1 MAASSYVL
9 LGVVCHLSN
18 CHWHEWE
25 WSVPVNWVEQ
35 FEWTNGNEWLLCDV
49 FIKDEWPT
57 VLLYEL
63 KKKVFNVTSLY
74 SNSSKAIQYL
84 YVNDWLE
91 SINVSNNIG
100 FCMWWSL
107 TRPLNLNMTTAF
119 GTLHLVRREGGCG
132 IDCRK
137 QMNES
142 LVESRQW
149 EDTRIKSRTFISFTT
164 IDFQT
169 PQAVLLWRFPSRW
182 DSYIGMYFSTLWLCR
197 DAGTLCS
204 FLRVEGKLF
213 QTSY

>member
-1 MAASSYVL
+1 M
-9 LGVVCHLSN
+9 
-18 CHWHEWE
+18 
-25 WSVPVNWVEQ
+25 
-35 FEWTNGNEWLLCDV
+35 WLLYILILLKPYNIFMSMIGWNLSTCQTTLDFACDDHWQKHYFWV
-49 FIKDEWPT
+49 K
-57 VLLYEL
+57 
-63 KKKVFNVTSLY
+63 
-74 SNSSKAIQYL
+74 
-84 YVNDWLE
+84 
-91 SINVSNNIG
+91 
-100 FCMWWSL
+100 WSL
-107 TRPLNLNMTTAF
+107 IIFTRPLNLNMTTAF

>member
-107 TRPLNLNMTTAF
+107 TK
-119 GTLHLVRREGGCG
+119 TLFLGEMILDYIHKAIEFEHDNCIR
-132 IDCRK
+132 
-137 QMNES
+137 N
-142 LVESRQW
+142 
-149 EDTRIKSRTFISFTT
+149 
-164 IDFQT
+164 T
-169 PQAVLLWRFPSRW
+169 PSCTKGRGLW
-182 DSYIGMYFSTLWLCR
+182 DWL
-197 DAGTLCS
+197 
-204 FLRVEGKLF
+204 
-213 QTSY
+213 